1 MNLFR
6 GMSSVSDFACLT
18 ESVRRGFR
26 ISDSSCALYLV
37 PCSLDSLFFSKN
49 SSLSF
54 FHFLFSCLN
63 CSLIAALLFFFANLS
78 KLPCDLFFMEVVCCF
93 ATVIF
98 NCLCLPIA
106 HRLHQYLY
114 PCFGA
119 DVHSLYSFRGMRQRL
134 PPFPHQAFQIWQSQW
149 DCIR

>member
-6 GMSSVSDFACLT
+6 GMSSVSDFGCLN

-78 KLPCDLFFMEVVCCF
+78 KLPVDFFFIEVVCCF
-93 ATVIF
+93 TTVVF
-98 NCLCLPIA
+98 NSLCLPTV
-106 HRLHQYLY
+106 HRLHQYLF
-114 PCFGA
+114 PGCVAIG
-119 DVHSLYSFRGMRQRL
+119 HLLYF
-134 PPFPHQAFQIWQSQW
+134 FQDIL
-149 DCIR
+149 